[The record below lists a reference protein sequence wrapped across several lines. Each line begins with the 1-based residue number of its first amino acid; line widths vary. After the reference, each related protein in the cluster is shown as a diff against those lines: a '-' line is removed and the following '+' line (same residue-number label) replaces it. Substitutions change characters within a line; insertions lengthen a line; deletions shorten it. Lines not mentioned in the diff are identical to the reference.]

1 MYLSKIK
8 NIRDSI
14 ENQIIKTPLIYSKSF
29 SEISNNEVFIKCENL
44 QITGAYKLRGALNK
58 ISSLSDEDK
67 QKGVICSS
75 AGNHAQGV
83 AYAASLHDIK
93 ATIVMPTTTPL
104 LKVNSTRELGG
115 NVILHGDCYDDAYN
129 KAKELESLEN
139 LKFIHPF
146 NDMDVILGQG
156 TIAVELIEQLKDF
169 DVVLCPIGGGG
180 LISGISLALK
190 EFNHN
195 IKIIGVEAAGANSM
209 QESIKQQKRIAL
221 DSVRTIADGIAVK
234 LPGDK
239 TFEIIK
245 DNVDQIITVTDKE
258 IVEDFVFLCEKHKLI
273 AEPSGVVT
281 LAALRK
287 IKNIQNKKVISI
299 ISGGN
304 IDMVTM
310 SSLIKTGLVSRGR
323 LFSFEVE
330 LPHIPGELL
339 KISTILSK
347 LKANIVELEHNQFK
361 ASDHLRNVL
370 LEVTVETNG
379 CDHINEIKD
388 ILHTNGY
395 LIKQIY

>member
-1 MYLSKIK
+1 MYLSKIEE
-8 NIRDSI
+8 IRDNI
-14 ENQIIKTPLIYSKSF
+14 KGQIIKTPLIYSKSF
-29 SEISNNEVFIKCENL
+29 SDISSNEVYIKCENL

-58 ISSLSDEDK
+58 ISTLSEEDK
-67 QKGVICSS
+67 KKGVICSS

-83 AYAASLHDIK
+83 AYASSLYNIK
-93 ATIVMPTTTPL
+93 STIVMPTTTPL
-104 LKVNSTRELGG
+104 LKINSTKELGG
-115 NVILHGDCYDDAYN
+115 NVILHGDVYDDAYN
-129 KAKELESLEN
+129 KAKELEELNN

-146 NDMDVILGQG
+146 DDLDVILGQG
-156 TIAVELIEQLKDF
+156 TIAIELIEELKEF
-169 DVVLCPIGGGG
+169 DIVLCPIGGGG

-190 EFNHN
+190 EYNSN
-195 IKIIGVEAAGANSM
+195 IKIIGVEAQGANSM
-209 QESIKQQKRIAL
+209 QQSIEQGKRVCL
-221 DSVRTIADGIAVK
+221 DAVRTIADGIAVK

-239 TFEIIK
+239 TFEIIQEY
-245 DNVDQIITVTDKE
+245 VDEIITVTDKE
-258 IVEDFVFLCEKHKLI
+258 IVEDFVLLSEKHKLI
-273 AEPSGVVT
+273 AEPSGVVS

-287 IKNIQNKKVISI
+287 LKGVKNKKIISI

-304 IDMVTM
+304 IDMITM

-323 LFSFEVE
+323 LFSFEIE

-339 KISTILSK
+339 KISTLLSK

-379 CDHINEIKD
+379 LEHICEIKD
-388 ILHTNGY
+388 ILSSNGY